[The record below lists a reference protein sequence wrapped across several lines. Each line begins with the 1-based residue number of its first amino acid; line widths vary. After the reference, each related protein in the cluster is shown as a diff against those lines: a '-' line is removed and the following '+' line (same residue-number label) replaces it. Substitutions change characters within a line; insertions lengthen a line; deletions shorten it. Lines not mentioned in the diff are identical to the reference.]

1 VFSNVQNYICNGNK
15 HPFISRKFRSANMTI
30 QFRKSAEPI
39 DIEADAMLPTEHGNF
54 RIRVTVDSK
63 GKEHSLLY
71 TGDLE
76 SCHAPLIR
84 IHSECLTGDAF
95 GSLKCDCGPQLRLSM
110 QKIQEEG
117 TGAILYL
124 RQEGR
129 DIGLHSKIKAY
140 ALQDK
145 GYDTLDANLALGLP
159 ADAREYSIA
168 ATMLKEMGIS
178 KVRMMT
184 NNPLKVRGL
193 EENGIA
199 VLERKEHISGIGQFN
214 KDYLAT
220 KKSRMGHML

>member
-1 VFSNVQNYICNGNK
+1 
-15 HPFISRKFRSANMTI
+15 MTI
-30 QFRKSAEPI
+30 QFSESAEPI
-39 DIEADAMLPTEHGNF
+39 EIEADAMLPTEYGNF
-54 RIRVTVDSK
+54 RIRVTVDSF

-71 TGDLE
+71 TGNLK
-76 SCHAPLIR
+76 SVNAPLIR

-95 GSLKCDCGPQLRLSM
+95 GSLKCDCGPQLKLSM

-129 DIGLHSKIKAY
+129 GIGLNSKIQAY

-159 ADAREYSIA
+159 ADARNYSIA
-168 ATMLKEMGIS
+168 ADMLKEMGVS
-178 KVRMMT
+178 QVRMMT
-184 NNPLKVRGL
+184 NNPLKIQGL
-193 EENGIA
+193 EENGIS
-199 VLERKEHISGIGQFN
+199 VLERKEHISGMGQFN
-214 KDYLAT
+214 KGYLAT

>member
-1 VFSNVQNYICNGNK
+1 
-15 HPFISRKFRSANMTI
+15 MTI
-30 QFRKSAEPI
+30 QVKRHAEPI

-54 RIRVTVDSK
+54 RVKVTVDSR

-71 TGDLE
+71 AGDLN
-76 SCHAPLIR
+76 SVKSPLIR

-95 GSLKCDCGPQLRLSM
+95 GSMKCDCGPQLKLSM

-117 TGAILYL
+117 VGAVLYL

-129 DIGLHSKIKAY
+129 DIGLHSKIQAY
-140 ALQDK
+140 ALQDE

-159 ADAREYSIA
+159 ADARNYKIA
-168 ATMLKEMGIS
+168 AEMLKEVGID

-184 NNPLKVRGL
+184 NNPLKIKGL
-193 EENGIA
+193 EDNGIS
-199 VLERKEHISGIGQFN
+199 VSKRFSHVSGISENN
-214 KDYLAT
+214 KEYLAT

>member
-1 VFSNVQNYICNGNK
+1 
-15 HPFISRKFRSANMTI
+15 MTI
-30 QFRKSAEPI
+30 QIKDKAEPI
-39 DIEADAMLPTEHGNF
+39 EIEADATLPTEHGNF
-54 RIRVTVDSK
+54 RVRVTVDSK

-71 TGDLE
+71 AGDLK
-76 SCHAPLIR
+76 SVTAPLIR

-95 GSLKCDCGPQLRLSM
+95 GSMKCDCGPQLRLSM

-129 DIGLHSKIKAY
+129 DIGLHSKIQAY
-140 ALQDK
+140 ALQDE

-168 ATMLKEMGIS
+168 AEMLKDMGIS
-178 KVRMMT
+178 QVRMMT
-184 NNPLKVRGL
+184 NNPLKIQGL
-193 EENGIA
+193 EENGIK
-199 VLERKEHISGIGQFN
+199 VSERKEHISGIGQFN